1 VGKPC
6 FKPAVRTG
14 DLMRND
20 EPLLPISN
28 MADTNGKSNNVKRKK
43 VLVVGAGAAG
53 AFCDE

>member
-1 VGKPC
+1 
-6 FKPAVRTG
+6 
-14 DLMRND
+14 MRND

-53 AFCDE
+53 AFCDDQRWWRAKADAVR